1 MTGTQEKL
9 IGEEQEVLD
18 ELLQRMD
25 RALEQSNKSRSYD
38 EFQIK
43 KAKDSCLPEA
53 YGALVV
59 AEQNKEMDCQR
70 IKHFQKGRD
79 ELYEAHLTLDVFD
92 EYGEGCEDLK
102 VGLHTYSKGGD
113 VFIVSWTNRVCRH
126 YMLDNCAEEYDGVV
140 PGRHG

>member
-59 AEQNKEMDCQR
+59 A
-70 IKHFQKGRD
+70 
-79 ELYEAHLTLDVFD
+79 
-92 EYGEGCEDLK
+92 
-102 VGLHTYSKGGD
+102 
-113 VFIVSWTNRVCRH
+113 
-126 YMLDNCAEEYDGVV
+126 
-140 PGRHG
+140 